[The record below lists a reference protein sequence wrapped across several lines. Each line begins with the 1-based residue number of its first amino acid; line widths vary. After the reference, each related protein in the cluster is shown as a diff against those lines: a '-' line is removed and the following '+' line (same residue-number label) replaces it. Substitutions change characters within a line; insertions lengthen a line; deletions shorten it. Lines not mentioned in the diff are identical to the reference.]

1 MSSDTP
7 LVVNL
12 EVTVPRIIVATRI
25 PHFGSSER
33 ETRGQDSE
41 GSEKEDVGEQVRL
54 VPLGQWQD
62 TSVQQRSALQQEDIE
77 APLRMAHT
85 VRFRLF
91 RLQLPAQAQS
101 FLLQVHRWRALFRGA
116 EKRKATSSN
125 HEPFYLSD
133 NMTFS
138 LEYRRSTE
146 PGKTAEESTPTPT
159 VVPGMNKVVI
169 YLNSEGAPE
178 SFSIDGTE
186 S

>member
-91 RLQLPAQAQS
+91 RLQLPAQVQS
-101 FLLQVHRWRALFRGA
+101 FLLQVHRWRALFSGA

-125 HEPFYLSD
+125 RCLLYTSPSPRD
-133 NMTFS
+133 
-138 LEYRRSTE
+138 
-146 PGKTAEESTPTPT
+146 
-159 VVPGMNKVVI
+159 
-169 YLNSEGAPE
+169 
-178 SFSIDGTE
+178 
-186 S
+186 

>member
-12 EVTVPRIIVATRI
+12 EVTVPRIIAATGI

-33 ETRGQDSE
+33 ETREQDSE
-41 GSEKEDVGEQVRL
+41 GSEREDVEEQVRL

-62 TSVQQRSALQQEDIE
+62 TSVQQRSALRQEDIE

-85 VRFRLF
+85 VRFRMF
-91 RLQLPAQAQS
+91 RVQLPAQAQS
-101 FLLQVHRWRALFRGA
+101 FLLQVHRWRVLFSGA
-116 EKRKATSSN
+116 EKRKAIGSN
-125 HEPFYLSD
+125 REPFYLSD
-133 NMTFS
+133 KVTFS

-146 PGKTAEESTPTPT
+146 PGKTVEESTPAPT
-159 VVPGMNKVVI
+159 VIPGMNKVVI
-169 YLNSEGAPE
+169 YLNSEGAAE
-178 SFSIDGTE
+178 SFSIDGAE